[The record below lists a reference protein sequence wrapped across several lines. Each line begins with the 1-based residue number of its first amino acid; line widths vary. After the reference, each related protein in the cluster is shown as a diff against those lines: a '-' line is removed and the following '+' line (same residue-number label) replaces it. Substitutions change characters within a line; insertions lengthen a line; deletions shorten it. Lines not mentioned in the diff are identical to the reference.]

1 MGADREAERRGA
13 RAGKHDALSPMHDD
27 PEKLGYDRPA
37 TFDAAEWKAGLIV
50 RLDACLQI

>member
-1 MGADREAERRGA
+1 VGADREAERRGA